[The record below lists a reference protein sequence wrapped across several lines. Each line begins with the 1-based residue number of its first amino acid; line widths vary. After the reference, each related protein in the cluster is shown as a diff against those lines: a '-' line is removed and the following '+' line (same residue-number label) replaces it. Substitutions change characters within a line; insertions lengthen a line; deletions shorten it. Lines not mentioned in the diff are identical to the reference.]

1 MDFNTGERGELF
13 RREVRE
19 FFAEHLTDEV
29 RQRVRET
36 GTVHD
41 WKLHRALGEK
51 GWLAASWPVEY
62 GGQEREASEMA
73 AFYEEAALAGA
84 PFDGL
89 LTTLIIAN
97 TIRHVGTDEQ
107 KREIIPPI
115 LRGEVLVALGYSE
128 PGSGSDVASVRMRAV
143 RDGDEWVIDGEKVFT
158 TLAHESQYVILLTR
172 TDPEVSKHA
181 GLTMFLVP
189 LDLPGIEIRPIHTL
203 GGERTNS
210 TFYAGVRV
218 HDRWRVGEVNGGWD
232 VMGVALTFERTVTG
246 GKETVRLLERF
257 VEWAREATDADGR
270 PRLEEAPVREAIART
285 AIRNE
290 VSYLLA
296 QRANWVAASG
306 GLPGVEGSQS
316 RLFYTTRFQR
326 TASELMDVIGP
337 EAVLDHNA
345 EGAPASGHIEH
356 AHRHSQVGTIYGGT
370 SEIQRGII
378 ARRGLKLPSAR

>member
-172 TDPEVSKHA
+172 TDPDLPKHA

-189 LDLPGIEIRPIHTL
+189 LDLPGIEVSQGVHGVVVP
-203 GGERTNS
+203 GGERTRR
-210 TFYAGVRV
+210 TGACGRAFYRRACGLGLRWAGNEKRVPACRPAVRAAAA
-218 HDRWRVGEVNGGWD
+218 RGGR
-232 VMGVALTFERTVTG
+232 GA
-246 GKETVRLLERF
+246 
-257 VEWAREATDADGR
+257 
-270 PRLEEAPVREAIART
+270 
-285 AIRNE
+285 
-290 VSYLLA
+290 
-296 QRANWVAASG
+296 
-306 GLPGVEGSQS
+306 GLPFGRR
-316 RLFYTTRFQR
+316 RLC
-326 TASELMDVIGP
+326 SD
-337 EAVLDHNA
+337 
-345 EGAPASGHIEH
+345 
-356 AHRHSQVGTIYGGT
+356 
-370 SEIQRGII
+370 
-378 ARRGLKLPSAR
+378 